1 MKIKHSVKQ
10 QKSDTVHHMTP
21 EALESHLTVFSSKSR
36 KWHNGIKLLR
46 ETLKRQ
52 SSSHNMALHALDKN
66 IYSHTYFEIFL
77 KNIFCSNNIFFI
89 KIHLNNHAKTKDLQ
103 DFFKKEC
110 CQRQPD
116 GWVS

>member
-10 QKSDTVHHMTP
+10 QNSHIVHHLAQMTP
-21 EALESHLTVFSSKSR
+21 GALESHLTVFSSKSI
-36 KWHNGIKLLR
+36 KWHNRIKLLR

-66 IYSHTYFEIFL
+66 IYSQIHFEIFF

-89 KIHLNNHAKTKDLQ
+89 QINLNNHAKTKD
-103 DFFKKEC
+103 F
-110 CQRQPD
+110 
-116 GWVS
+116 